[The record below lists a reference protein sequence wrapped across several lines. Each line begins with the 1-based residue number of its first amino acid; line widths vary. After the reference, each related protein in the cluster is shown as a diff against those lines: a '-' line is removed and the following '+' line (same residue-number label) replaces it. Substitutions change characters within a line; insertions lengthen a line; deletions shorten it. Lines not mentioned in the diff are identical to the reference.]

1 MFTLALVVGIGVA
14 DMTEG
19 TSIANLGFERVSFEN
34 AVFVG
39 DTLYAETEIASKRP
53 SRSRPGTGVVTFV
66 HRGRNERDE
75 TVCTATRAALVRCR
89 DANASQVNE
98 QEQPIVGRDA

>member
-1 MFTLALVVGIGVA
+1 
-14 DMTEG
+14 MTWKVPP
-19 TSIANLGFERVSFEN
+19 NRRVLRSPR
-34 AVFVG
+34 G
-39 DTLYAETEIASKRP
+39 PKTLYAETEIVGKRP

-75 TVCTATRAALVRCR
+75 AVCTATRAALVRCR

-98 QEQPIVGRDA
+98 HSPAAR